1 MKNIEHLHNLFGK
14 VFLNK
19 PKADHS
25 CTYRMIELKG
35 FSVWCGLD
43 SRNTSINAVELLQEV
58 KDRLN
63 RLLSLLIKEVHLRCI
78 IGKQPV
84 NALDNMLLALLD
96 TFVSELFDAHLKVFK
111 NLSCSQPVIFLAD
124 VFDRHY
130 DIAHA
135 RLVLRINGGL
145 GSLCLKEELRSLV
158 SCCGAWLWG

>member
-1 MKNIEHLHNLFGK
+1 M
-14 VFLNK
+14 
-19 PKADHS
+19 
-25 CTYRMIELKG
+25 
-35 FSVWCGLD
+35 
-43 SRNTSINAVELLQEV
+43 
-58 KDRLN
+58 
-63 RLLSLLIKEVHLRCI
+63 EVHLRCI